1 LSYACGLKIKY
12 SVANGEVLRM
22 KGGLNLE
29 LIYYNSPKT
38 TAEFTKKKYYCFGKV
53 AIPLKKKYDLTVLL

>member
-1 LSYACGLKIKY
+1 
-12 SVANGEVLRM
+12 M